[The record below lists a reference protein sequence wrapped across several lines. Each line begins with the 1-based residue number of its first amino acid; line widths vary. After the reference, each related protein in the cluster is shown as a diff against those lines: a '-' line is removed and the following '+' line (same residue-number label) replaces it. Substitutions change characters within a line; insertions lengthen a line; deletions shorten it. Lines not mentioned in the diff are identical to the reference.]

1 MAAAV
6 VIIRIAIQRIKW
18 IRRCVVLA
26 AIRVVRA
33 VAWQLS
39 GAVLA
44 SGRTVRFGRTCGRS
58 VGMLSY
64 RLTMNTLN
72 TSNRSLHNARPVVHR
87 VADGVGRQSGVD
99 VRMTVERMMGICC
112 GEERERT
119 KLERMNYFLE
129 KENF

>member
-1 MAAAV
+1 
-6 VIIRIAIQRIKW
+6 
-18 IRRCVVLA
+18 
-26 AIRVVRA
+26 
-33 VAWQLS
+33 
-39 GAVLA
+39 
-44 SGRTVRFGRTCGRS
+44 
-58 VGMLSY
+58 
-64 RLTMNTLN
+64 MNTLN

-129 KENF
+129 KENFENNFNNKFEKWFETRNAS